1 MAACRPEP
9 NQAQDVVQCKYCNNQ
24 SAESYCKTCREEMCL
39 KCCKKHLDYY
49 KDSNHV
55 TVPYKERQFAGEN
68 CREHATQ
75 FYNAGCK
82 DCNIP
87 ICPECKLKY
96 HYSHTDTIIAEVCE
110 SARKNV
116 ETRLKRMEV
125 RQSRVSCY
133 IDEGTN
139 FGEDFTQIKKK
150 LESRALE
157 LKSCVE
163 NILSES
169 LVEVKTFEEAHKGSV
184 NSYVNNLTI
193 ERDTLEERIQIC
205 SQNLKSMGPI
215 ELAFYEEE
223 YMNLNQTNA
232 LQGLRIPRFN
242 TNPLKI
248 DDMKRLFGFLSIEE
262 TTVGERDNVQ
272 ANRPRTAAARLLRL
286 EDQPSRIP
294 KTDRSD
300 RSRPN
305 SASFVSLDNMKRFSI
320 GVCES
325 PILIKEFKSCIN
337 ILFQITYSE
346 QFSRVFISGDKP
358 AIYTYKNSLVV
369 KNVESKLEELSVSR
383 EPQGLAM
390 GLTGNLV
397 YSDRFNGV
405 VEIEPDII
413 DDIQHN
419 SVIKIQRNAKIIF
432 YKKGYTTWGV
442 HCTKF
447 GEFLICIVPN
457 SEKNNYAAVV
467 KITLDD
473 THSKISTESEFTHK
487 SSEEPLFSNPRF
499 VCENRKT
506 DDICVSDFDN
516 KVIVLSASGKF
527 RFSYTGNRP
536 AIQKSTTFT
545 PRGISCSGQ
554 GHILVADVEN
564 DLVHMLQ
571 SDGKFITH
579 ILSSISSISRPW
591 GICVDAVDR
600 IWLVEE
606 QKYESGVKCLTKVK
620 VFQIYNKGL

>member
-1 MAACRPEP
+1 
-9 NQAQDVVQCKYCNNQ
+9 
-24 SAESYCKTCREEMCL
+24 
-39 KCCKKHLDYY
+39 
-49 KDSNHV
+49 
-55 TVPYKERQFAGEN
+55 
-68 CREHATQ
+68 
-75 FYNAGCK
+75 
-82 DCNIP
+82 
-87 ICPECKLKY
+87 
-96 HYSHTDTIIAEVCE
+96 
-110 SARKNV
+110 
-116 ETRLKRMEV
+116 MEV
-125 RQSRVSCY
+125 RQCRVSCY

-205 SQNLKSMGPI
+205 SHNLKSMGPI

-262 TTVGERDNVQ
+262 KTVGERDNVQ
-272 ANRPRTAAARLLRL
+272 ANRPRTATARLLRL
-286 EDQPSRIP
+286 EHQPSIIP
-294 KTDRSD
+294 QTERSD

-305 SASFVSLDNMKRFSI
+305 SASFVSRDNMKRFLI

-369 KNVESKLEELSVSR
+369 KNVESKLEELAVSR
-383 EPQGLAM
+383 EPQGLAI

-397 YSDRFNGV
+397 FSDRFNGV
-405 VEIEPDII
+405 VEIESTLI

-419 SVIKIQRNAKIIF
+419 SVIRIQRNAKIIF

-457 SEKNNYAAVV
+457 TEK
-467 KITLDD
+467 
-473 THSKISTESEFTHK
+473 
-487 SSEEPLFSNPRF
+487 
-499 VCENRKT
+499 KT
-506 DDICVSDFDN
+506 
-516 KVIVLSASGKF
+516 
-527 RFSYTGNRP
+527 
-536 AIQKSTTFT
+536 
-545 PRGISCSGQ
+545 
-554 GHILVADVEN
+554 
-564 DLVHMLQ
+564 MLP
-571 SDGKFITH
+571 S
-579 ILSSISSISRPW
+579 
-591 GICVDAVDR
+591 
-600 IWLVEE
+600 
-606 QKYESGVKCLTKVK
+606 
-620 VFQIYNKGL
+620 